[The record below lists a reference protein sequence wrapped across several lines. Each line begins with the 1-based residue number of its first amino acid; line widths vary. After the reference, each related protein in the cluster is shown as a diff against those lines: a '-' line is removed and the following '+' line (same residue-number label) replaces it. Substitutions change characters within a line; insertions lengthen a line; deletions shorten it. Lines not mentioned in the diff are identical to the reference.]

1 MVTTQLERLNSD
13 LQVIDNFVSELKEEG
28 QSDLL
33 KKVLT
38 KRNYL
43 HGYIKRISG

>member
-1 MVTTQLERLNSD
+1 MVATQLERLRTD
-13 LQVIDNFVSELKEEG
+13 LQEIDHFVSRLEEEG
-28 QSDLL
+28 RVDLM

-43 HGYIKRISG
+43 HGYIKQATE